1 MKHGTLYGIG
11 VGPGDPELIT
21 LKAVNILRSV
31 PVVFAAASTKN
42 SHSLAVEIVSPH
54 LKKDVPVEPLGFPM
68 TRDKQKLAVAWQGN
82 ARRVI
87 NTLKK
92 GKNAAFITLGDP
104 MIYSTFGYIMRTIKE
119 IDPDIPIEIIPGITS
134 YQAGAAAAGQTLAEA
149 EESFT
154 VISGALG
161 AEKLKQVIDDTDSVV
176 MLKVYHNYKEIID
189 TLNHL
194 DLAVDSILIS
204 RCGLDGE
211 EILRDLGKPRETEPP
226 YFSLLLIRK
235 KDREG

>member
-1 MKHGTLYGIG
+1 MKYGTLYGIG

-31 PVVFAAASTKN
+31 AVVFAAASTKN
-42 SHSLAVEIVSPH
+42 SHSLAEKIVSPH
-54 LKKDVPVEPLGFPM
+54 LKEDVPVKPLGFPM
-68 TRDKQKLAVAWQGN
+68 TRDKNMLANAWQEN
-82 ARRVI
+82 AQIVVEI
-87 NTLKK
+87 LKE
-92 GKNAAFITLGDP
+92 GEDAAFITLGDP
-104 MIYSTFGYIMRTIKE
+104 MIYSTFGYLMRTIKE
-119 IDPDIPIEIIPGITS
+119 SGHDIPIEIIPGITS

-176 MLKVYHNYKEIID
+176 MLKVYRNYKEIIE
-189 TLNHL
+189 TLNEL
-194 DLAVDSILIS
+194 ELNDSSVLIS

-211 EILRDLGKPRETEPP
+211 EIVGNLKDRPENVPP
-226 YFSLLLIRK
+226 YLSFLIIKK
-235 KDREG
+235 KD